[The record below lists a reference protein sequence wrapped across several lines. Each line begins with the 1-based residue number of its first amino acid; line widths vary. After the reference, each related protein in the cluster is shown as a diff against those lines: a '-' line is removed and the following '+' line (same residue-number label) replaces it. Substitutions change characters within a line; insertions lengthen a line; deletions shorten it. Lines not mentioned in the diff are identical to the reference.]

1 MIKVS
6 LDEAYV
12 FDMLAILDVK
22 KQLFSSEKLD
32 SVMSAR
38 AIMVDEIC
46 NQIGDDRFDEI
57 ISSEEY
63 LNLIKANN
71 LVFNLVDQTKTEGGL
86 AKQVDDA
93 NYNRYLKKQNLQ
105 NKFFTTKMKEVK
117 DEKCKSTQCYISWNK

>member
-32 SVMSAR
+32 SVISAR

-46 NQIGDDRFDEI
+46 SQIGDDKFHEI

-63 LNLIKANN
+63 SNLINANN

-117 DEKCKSTQCYISWNK
+117 DEKYTSTK

>member
-32 SVMSAR
+32 SVLSAR

-46 NQIGDDRFDEI
+46 NQIGDDKFHEI
-57 ISSEEY
+57 ISSDEY
-63 LNLIKANN
+63 SNLIEANYF
-71 LVFNLVDQTKTEGGL
+71 VFNLVDQTKAEGGL

-117 DEKCKSTQCYISWNK
+117 DEKYTSTQ

>member
-32 SVMSAR
+32 SVLSAR

-46 NQIGDDRFDEI
+46 NQIGNDKFHEI
-57 ISSEEY
+57 ISSDEY
-63 LNLIKANN
+63 SNLIEANN
-71 LVFNLVDQTKTEGGL
+71 FVFNLVDQTKAEGGL

-117 DEKCKSTQCYISWNK
+117 DEKYTSTQ

>member
-6 LDEAYV
+6 LDEAYI

-22 KQLFSSEKLD
+22 KQLFSSEKLE
-32 SVMSAR
+32 SVLSA
-38 AIMVDEIC
+38 ISTMVEEISS
-46 NQIGDDRFDEI
+46 QIGDEKFQEI

-63 LNLIKANN
+63 KDLIKANKV
-71 LVFNLVDQTKTEGGL
+71 VFILVDQTKIEGGL

-93 NYNRYLKKQNLQ
+93 NYDRYLKKQKLQ

-117 DEKCKSTQCYISWNK
+117 DEKYTSTQQSS

>member
-22 KQLFSSEKLD
+22 KQLFSNEKLET
-32 SVMSAR
+32 VLGAR
-38 AIMVDEIC
+38 TIMVEEIC
-46 NQIGDDRFDEI
+46 HQIGEEKFQQI

-63 LNLIKANN
+63 ANLIQANKF
-71 LVFNLVDQTKTEGGL
+71 VFILVDQTKLEGGL

-93 NYNRYLKKQNLQ
+93 NYNRYLKKQSLQ
-105 NKFFTTKMKEVK
+105 QKFFDTQMKETK
-117 DEKCKSTQCYISWNK
+117 DEKYTSTQ

>member
-22 KQLFSSEKLD
+22 KQLFSNEKLET
-32 SVMSAR
+32 VLGAR
-38 AIMVDEIC
+38 TIMVEEIC
-46 NQIGDDRFDEI
+46 HQIGEEKFQQI

-63 LNLIKANN
+63 ANLIQANKF
-71 LVFNLVDQTKTEGGL
+71 VFILVDQTKLEGGL

-93 NYNRYLKKQNLQ
+93 NYNRYLKKQSLQ
-105 NKFFTTKMKEVK
+105 KKFFDTQMKETK
-117 DEKCKSTQCYISWNK
+117 DEKYTSTQ

>member
-32 SVMSAR
+32 SVISAR

-46 NQIGDDRFDEI
+46 SQIGDDKFHEI
-57 ISSEEY
+57 ILSEEY
-63 LNLIKANN
+63 LNLIEANN

-117 DEKCKSTQCYISWNK
+117 DEKYTSTK

>member
-12 FDMLAILDVK
+12 FDMLAVLDVK

-32 SVMSAR
+32 SVLSAR
-38 AIMVDEIC
+38 EIIVDEIC
-46 NQIGDDRFDEI
+46 SQIGTDKFDEI
-57 ISSEEY
+57 ILSDEY
-63 LNLIKANN
+63 LNLIQANK
-71 LVFNLVDQTKTEGGL
+71 LVFILVDQTKLEGGL

-93 NYNRYLKKQNLQ
+93 NYNRYLKKQKLQ

-117 DEKCKSTQCYISWNK
+117 DEKYTST

>member
-46 NQIGDDRFDEI
+46 NQIGDDKFHEI
-57 ISSEEY
+57 ILSEEY
-63 LNLIKANN
+63 SNLINANN

-117 DEKCKSTQCYISWNK
+117 DEKYTSTQ

>member
-32 SVMSAR
+32 SVLSAR

-117 DEKCKSTQCYISWNK
+117 DEKYTSTQ

>member
-57 ISSEEY
+57 ISI
-63 LNLIKANN
+63 LFLILLIKPKQR
-71 LVFNLVDQTKTEGGL
+71 VD
-86 AKQVDDA
+86 
-93 NYNRYLKKQNLQ
+93 
-105 NKFFTTKMKEVK
+105 
-117 DEKCKSTQCYISWNK
+117 

>member
-46 NQIGDDRFDEI
+46 NQIGDDKFHEI

-63 LNLIKANN
+63 SNLINANN

-117 DEKCKSTQCYISWNK
+117 DEKYTSTQ

>member
-32 SVMSAR
+32 SVLSAR

-46 NQIGDDRFDEI
+46 NQIGDDKFHEI
-57 ISSEEY
+57 ISSVEY
-63 LNLIKANN
+63 SNLIEANN
-71 LVFNLVDQTKTEGGL
+71 FVFNLVDQTKTEGGL

-117 DEKCKSTQCYISWNK
+117 DEKYTSTQ

>member
-32 SVMSAR
+32 SVLSAR
-38 AIMVDEIC
+38 AIIVEEIC
-46 NQIGDDRFDEI
+46 NQIGNDKFQEI
-57 ISSEEY
+57 ISSDEY
-63 LNLIKANN
+63 LNLIEANN
-71 LVFNLVDQTKTEGGL
+71 LVFNLVDQTKLEGGL

-93 NYNRYLKKQNLQ
+93 NYNRYLKKQKLQ

-117 DEKCKSTQCYISWNK
+117 DEKYTSS

>member
-32 SVMSAR
+32 SVLSAR

-46 NQIGDDRFDEI
+46 NQIGDDKFHEI
-57 ISSEEY
+57 ISSDEY
-63 LNLIKANN
+63 SNLIEANN
-71 LVFNLVDQTKTEGGL
+71 FVFNLVDQTKAEGGL

-117 DEKCKSTQCYISWNK
+117 DEKYTSTQ

>member
-32 SVMSAR
+32 SVLSAR

-46 NQIGDDRFDEI
+46 NQIGDDK
-57 ISSEEY
+57 IS
-63 LNLIKANN
+63 
-71 LVFNLVDQTKTEGGL
+71 
-86 AKQVDDA
+86 
-93 NYNRYLKKQNLQ
+93 
-105 NKFFTTKMKEVK
+105 
-117 DEKCKSTQCYISWNK
+117 

>member
-117 DEKCKSTQCYISWNK
+117 DEKYTSTQ

>member
-57 ISSEEY
+57 ISSDEY

-117 DEKCKSTQCYISWNK
+117 DEKYTSTQ

>member
-1 MIKVS
+1 
-6 LDEAYV
+6 
-12 FDMLAILDVK
+12 VK

-117 DEKCKSTQCYISWNK
+117 DEKYTSTQ

>member
-32 SVMSAR
+32 TVLSAR

-46 NQIGDDRFDEI
+46 NQIGDDKFHEI
-57 ISSEEY
+57 ISSDEY
-63 LNLIKANN
+63 SNLIEANN
-71 LVFNLVDQTKTEGGL
+71 FVFNLVDQTKAEGGL

-117 DEKCKSTQCYISWNK
+117 DEKYTSTQ